1 MLATDSRLSDEQWA
15 AAGVLEGPVR
25 IVAGAG
31 TGKTAVIAARFRR
44 LVHLGADP
52 ASILVMTFTE
62 RAATQ
67 MRERIL
73 AGGGAYE
80 APHVG
85 TFHSLAIRW
94 LRDEAHRLGIHPAF
108 RILAGPDRWILMR
121 ELLWELG
128 DPAFVGDERPDDVV
142 APLLELLGRTKQELV
157 PLPRLHAWL
166 AHVEDGERRALVE
179 AAVRLFHAYAG
190 RCRRERL
197 LDFDDLLVLAVRLLQ
212 EHDEVRERFW
222 ARFPHV
228 LVDEY
233 QDTNLAQERI
243 VELIAGPHPTKSAP
257 PGTPVGARRVEPRDF
272 VGTPGPG
279 GNVFVVGDDDQS
291 IYRFRGASRASMD
304 RFLACFP
311 SAVTVTLGRN
321 RRSTR
326 RIVTAAKRLVER
338 NLERLDKP
346 LTADPERPEG
356 EPVELWRMATAEQEA
371 AAIAAEAARAHA
383 AGRPLRA
390 IAVLA
395 RTHAIA
401 RPIAAALAAAGVP
414 YQHWAGQG
422 LYRRPEVRDLVAY
435 LRLLNDP
442 SDILALA
449 RLLSRPPLAL
459 DLAAALDHLRAGDAV
474 PAPLQALREWGPT
487 ADWAALMTEMAALKL
502 TLGVDELLFE
512 LLNRTRYLDVLLPRL
527 PDGMEGRRVAA
538 NVSRFA
544 ELVSDYCERRRDH
557 SLSLFVEHLDLVFR
571 SGLDEDVAE
580 VEDVEDA
587 VQLLTIHQSKGLEFD
602 LVFVPALV
610 EGRLPQPRRRDGVS
624 AVAGLEL
631 PAALLE
637 PGVRGRE
644 DQLAEERRLCYVAM
658 TRARERL
665 VLSWAERYEGQRAW
679 RPSRFLEEIGEG
691 VVERDLRDEPAQA
704 PPPQPSPATHP
715 TKSAPPGTPGGARRV
730 EPRDFVGTPGRGEG
744 DAPVLSFSGISAYR
758 ECPRQHWYR
767 YRLRLPAPPAVE
779 AQFGTILHLT
789 LMRAGRR
796 RREGRPLTE
805 ELLRDLHQEAWE
817 TVGLVDPRRRPALE
831 ALGWRLLRGFLETG
845 GLEAVPALVEQPF
858 TVDLTDWSLRGVIDR
873 VDEPT
878 AAGGAWRIVDYKTGR
893 PVPAS
898 RLRRDLQLALY
909 ALGARDALGLAPVEL
924 EIVYLR
930 DGARVVLAAREELLG
945 EARRIGSEVADA
957 VREGRFEARPERRR
971 CTLCAYRLACEAA
984 L

>member
-1 MLATDSRLSDEQWA
+1 VLVAGELSQEQRAATA
-15 AAGVLEGPVR
+15 MLEGPVR
-25 IVAGAG
+25 VVAGAG
-31 TGKTAVIAARFRR
+31 TGKTAVIAARFR
-44 LVHLGADP
+44 LLLEAGADP

-62 RAATQ
+62 RAAGQ

-73 AGGGAYE
+73 ADTGIAE

-85 TFHSLAIRW
+85 TFHSLAMRW
-94 LRDEAHRLGIHPAF
+94 LREEGRRVGVHPAF

-121 ELLWELG
+121 ELLWDLG
-128 DPAFVGDERPDDVV
+128 DPALVGAERPDDLVG
-142 APLLELLGRTKQELV
+142 PLLKLLERTKQELV

-166 AHVEDGERRALVE
+166 AHVEDGERRAVLQ
-179 AAVRLFHAYAG
+179 AAVGLFHAYAG
-190 RCRRERL
+190 RCRREGL

-212 EHDEVRERFW
+212 DHDDVRERFRT
-222 ARFPHV
+222 RFPYV

-243 VELIAGPHPTKSAP
+243 VELVAGQ
-257 PGTPVGARRVEPRDF
+257 
-272 VGTPGPG
+272 G
-279 GNVFVVGDDDQS
+279 GNACVVGDDDQS

-311 SAVTVTLGRN
+311 SAVTLTLGRN

-326 RIVTAAKRLVER
+326 RIVDAARRLIER
-338 NLERLDKP
+338 NPERLDKP
-346 LTADPERPEG
+346 LAADPEREEG
-356 EPVELWRMATAEQEA
+356 TPVEVWRTATAEQEA
-371 AAIAAEAARAHA
+371 TAIAAEAARVHA
-383 AGRPLRA
+383 EGVPLCD

-401 RPIAAALAAAGVP
+401 RPVAAALAAAGVP

-422 LYRRPEVRDLVAY
+422 LFRRPEIRDLVAY
-435 LRLLNDP
+435 LRLVHDP
-442 SDILALA
+442 SDLVALA
-449 RLLSRPPLAL
+449 RLLVRPPLGL
-459 DLAAALDHLRAGDAV
+459 DLAEALARMRADDSGH
-474 PAPLQALREWGPT
+474 APLRVLGEWTPT
-487 ADWAALMTEMAALKL
+487 AEWAARLTELVALKS
-502 TLGVDELLFE
+502 TLGVDDLLFE

-544 ELVSDYCERRRDH
+544 DLVSEYCERRRDH
-557 SLSLFVEHLDLVFR
+557 SLSLFVEHLDLVLR

-587 VQLLTIHQSKGLEFD
+587 VQLMTIHQAKGLEFD

-624 AVAGLEL
+624 AVGGLEL
-631 PAALLE
+631 PPALLD

-658 TRARERL
+658 TRARRRL
-665 VLSWAERYEGQRAW
+665 VLSWAERYEGGRPW
-679 RPSRFLEEIGEG
+679 RPSRFLDELGG
-691 VVERDLRDEPAQA
+691 DVAERDLRPEVPS
-704 PPPQPSPATHP
+704 PPPQPSPA
-715 TKSAPPGTPGGARRV
+715 
-730 EPRDFVGTPGRGEG
+730 RGEG
-744 DAPVLSFSGISAYR
+744 DKGEGPLVLSFSGISVYR

-767 YRLRLPAPPAVE
+767 YRLRLPVSPVVE
-779 AQFGTILHLT
+779 AQFGTILHLA
-789 LMRAGRR
+789 LMRAGRV
-796 RREGRPLTE
+796 RREGRPLSA

-817 TVGLVDPRRRPALE
+817 TVGLAEPRRRPALE
-831 ALGWRLLRGFLETG
+831 ALGWRLLRGFLEAG
-845 GLEAVPALVEQPF
+845 GLDAKPALVEQSF
-858 TVDLTDWSLRGVIDR
+858 TVELDGWTLRGIIDR
-873 VDEPT
+873 VDEPAT
-878 AAGGAWRIVDYKTGR
+878 AGAAWRIVDYKTGS

-909 ALGARDALGLAPVEL
+909 ALGAREALGLEPAEL

-930 DGARVVLAAREELLG
+930 DGGGVALPADEGLLD
-945 EARRIGSEVADA
+945 EARRIGGEVATA

-971 CTLCAYRLACEAA
+971 CALCAYRLACEAA

>member
-1 MLATDSRLSDEQWA
+1 VLVVGELSQEQRAATA
-15 AAGVLEGPVR
+15 VLEGPVR
-25 IVAGAG
+25 VVAGAG
-31 TGKTAVIAARFRR
+31 TGKTAVIAARFR
-44 LVHLGADP
+44 LLLEAGVDP

-62 RAATQ
+62 RAAGQ

-73 AGGGAYE
+73 ADTDVAE

-85 TFHSLAIRW
+85 TFHSLAMRW
-94 LRDEAHRLGIHPAF
+94 LRDEGRRVGVHPAF

-128 DPAFVGDERPDDVV
+128 DPVLVGAERPDDLV
-142 APLLELLGRTKQELV
+142 APLLKLLERTKQELV

-166 AHVEDGERRALVE
+166 AHVDEGERREVLR
-179 AAVRLFHAYAG
+179 AAVGLFHGYAG
-190 RCRRERL
+190 RCRREGL

-212 EHDEVRERFW
+212 DHDEVRERFQ
-222 ARFPHV
+222 ARFPYV

-243 VELIAGPHPTKSAP
+243 VELVAGQ
-257 PGTPVGARRVEPRDF
+257 
-272 VGTPGPG
+272 G
-279 GNVFVVGDDDQS
+279 GNACVVGDDDQS

-311 SAVTVTLGRN
+311 SAVTLTLGRN

-326 RIVTAAKRLVER
+326 RIVTAACSLIER
-338 NLERLDKP
+338 NPERLDKP
-346 LTADPERPEG
+346 LAADPEREEG
-356 EPVELWRMATAEQEA
+356 APVEVWRAATAEREA
-371 AAIAAEAARAHA
+371 MAIAAEAARVHA
-383 AGRPLRA
+383 EGVPLRD

-401 RPIAAALAAAGVP
+401 RPVAAALAAAGVP

-422 LYRRPEVRDLVAY
+422 LFRRPEIRDLVAY
-435 LRLLNDP
+435 LRLLHDP
-442 SDILALA
+442 TDLLALA
-449 RLLSRPPLAL
+449 RLLARPPLGL
-459 DLAAALDHLRAGDAV
+459 DLAEALELIRAGQ
-474 PAPLQALREWGPT
+474 APLAVLREWAPT
-487 ADWAALMTEMAALKL
+487 AEWAALLTELAALKV

-544 ELVSDYCERRRDH
+544 ELVSEYCERRRDH
-557 SLSLFVEHLDLVFR
+557 SLSLFVEHLDLVLR

-587 VQLLTIHQSKGLEFD
+587 VQLMTIHQAKGLEFD

-624 AVAGLEL
+624 AVSGLEL
-631 PAALLE
+631 PPALLD

-658 TRARERL
+658 TRARRRL
-665 VLSWAERYEGQRAW
+665 VLSWADRYEGGRAW
-679 RPSRFLEEIGEG
+679 RPSRFLDELGG
-691 VVERDLRDEPAQA
+691 DVVERDLRAESSDLPPPPAQPA
-704 PPPQPSPATHP
+704 SPA
-715 TKSAPPGTPGGARRV
+715 
-730 EPRDFVGTPGRGEG
+730 RGEE
-744 DAPVLSFSGISAYR
+744 PLVLSFSGISVYR

-767 YRLRLPAPPAVE
+767 YRLRLPAAPVVE
-779 AQFGTILHLT
+779 AQFGTILHLA
-789 LMRAGRR
+789 LMRAGRL
-796 RREGRPLTE
+796 RREGHPLTE

-817 TVGLVDPRRRPALE
+817 TVGLAEPRRRPALE
-831 ALGWRLLRGFLETG
+831 ALGWRLLRGFFDAG
-845 GLEAVPALVEQPF
+845 GLDATPSLVEQPF
-858 TVDLTDWSLRGVIDR
+858 TVELDGWTLRGVIDR
-873 VDEPT
+873 VDQPA
-878 AAGGAWRIVDYKTGR
+878 AAGGAWRIVDYKTGT
-893 PVPAS
+893 PIPAS

-909 ALGARDALGLAPVEL
+909 ALGARDALALDPVEL

-930 DGARVVLAAREELLG
+930 DGGHVVLPAGEALLD
-945 EARRIGSEVADA
+945 EARRIGGEVADA
-957 VREGRFEARPERRR
+957 VRAGRFEARPERRR
-971 CTLCAYRLACEAA
+971 CALCAYRLACEAA

>member
-1 MLATDSRLSDEQWA
+1 VLVARDLSQEQRAATA
-15 AAGVLEGPVR
+15 VLEGPVR
-25 IVAGAG
+25 VVAGAG
-31 TGKTAVIAARFRR
+31 TGKTAVIAARFR
-44 LVHLGADP
+44 LLLEAGVDP

-62 RAATQ
+62 RAAGQ

-73 AGGGAYE
+73 ADTAIAE

-85 TFHSLAIRW
+85 TFHSLAMRW
-94 LRDEAHRLGIHPAF
+94 LRDEGRRVGVHPAF

-128 DPAFVGDERPDDVV
+128 DPALVGAERPDDLV
-142 APLLELLGRTKQELV
+142 APLLKLLERTKQELV

-166 AHVEDGERRALVE
+166 AHVDDGERRAVLQ
-179 AAVRLFHAYAG
+179 AAVGLFHAYAG
-190 RCRRERL
+190 RCRREGL

-212 EHDEVRERFW
+212 DHDEVRERFQ
-222 ARFPHV
+222 ARYPYV

-243 VELIAGPHPTKSAP
+243 VELVAGQ
-257 PGTPVGARRVEPRDF
+257 D
-272 VGTPGPG
+272 
-279 GNVFVVGDDDQS
+279 GNACVVGDDDQS

-311 SAVTVTLGRN
+311 SAVTLTLGRN

-326 RIVTAAKRLVER
+326 RIVTAACRLIER
-338 NLERLDKP
+338 NPERLDKP
-346 LTADPERPEG
+346 LAADPEREEG
-356 EPVELWRMATAEQEA
+356 TPVEVWRAATAEQEA
-371 AAIAAEAARAHA
+371 IAIAAEAARVHA
-383 AGRPLRA
+383 EGVPLRD

-401 RPIAAALAAAGVP
+401 RPVAAALAAAGVP
-414 YQHWAGQG
+414 YRHWAGQG
-422 LYRRPEVRDLVAY
+422 LFRRPEIRDLVAY
-435 LRLLNDP
+435 LRLLCDP
-442 SDILALA
+442 TDLLAMA
-449 RLLSRPPLAL
+449 RLLARPPLGL
-459 DLAAALDHLRAGDAV
+459 DLAEALGRIRADDGGQ
-474 PAPLQALREWGPT
+474 APLAVLREWAPT
-487 ADWAALMTEMAALKL
+487 AEWATLLTELAALKA

-527 PDGMEGRRVAA
+527 ADGMEGRRVAA

-544 ELVSDYCERRRDH
+544 ELVSEYCERRRDH
-557 SLSLFVEHLDLVFR
+557 SLSLFVEHLDLVLR

-587 VQLLTIHQSKGLEFD
+587 VQLMTIHQAKGLEFD

-624 AVAGLEL
+624 AVGGLEL
-631 PAALLE
+631 PPALLD

-658 TRARERL
+658 TRARRRL
-665 VLSWAERYEGQRAW
+665 VLSWADRYEGGRAW
-679 RPSRFLEEIGEG
+679 RPSRFLDELGG
-691 VVERDLRDEPAQA
+691 DVMERDLRGELPAPAEA
-704 PPPQPSPATHP
+704 PSRQPSP
-715 TKSAPPGTPGGARRV
+715 V
-730 EPRDFVGTPGRGEG
+730 RGEG
-744 DAPVLSFSGISAYR
+744 AVVLSFSGISVYR

-767 YRLRLPAPPAVE
+767 YRLRLPAAPAVE
-779 AQFGTILHLT
+779 AQFGTILHLA
-789 LMRAGRR
+789 LMRAGRL
-796 RREGRPLTE
+796 RREGHPVTE

-817 TVGLVDPRRRPALE
+817 TVGLVEPRRRPALE
-831 ALGWRLLRGFLETG
+831 ALGWRLLRGFLDAG
-845 GLEAVPALVEQPF
+845 GLAATPALVEQPF
-858 TVDLTDWSLRGVIDR
+858 TVELDGWTLRGVIDR
-873 VDEPT
+873 VDPPQEIRTPGHPQRSEEGGAPRLPGGPGDEPD
-878 AAGGAWRIVDYKTGR
+878 AAGGAWRIVDYKTGT
-893 PVPAS
+893 PIPAS

-909 ALGARDALGLAPVEL
+909 ALGARDALGLEPAEL

-930 DGARVVLAAREELLG
+930 DGGHVVLPADDALVD
-945 EARRIGSEVADA
+945 EARRIGGEVADA

-971 CTLCAYRLACEAA
+971 CALCAYRLACEAA